1 MKGMLTALSDLVF
14 PPLCPGCG
22 VPARQGE
29 QGFCPSCLSS
39 IKAVTTPQCLCCG
52 IPFASSAG
60 GDHLCADCIASRPP
74 FSRARAIGRFEATLL
89 DAIHRF
95 KYGHHMITGETL
107 GRMMAEYRY
116 PGLSP
121 EQYEIVIP
129 VPLHIQRLRE
139 RGFNQSLVLA
149 RNLADRHSL
158 QLDFTALKRHVRT
171 AAQVELG
178 RKERE
183 KNVRG
188 AFAVR
193 YPERVAGK
201 RVLLVDDVYTTGSTL
216 RECARMLI
224 GAGAEDVAA
233 VTLARVV

>member
-1 MKGMLTALSDLVF
+1 LKSILTALSDVIF
-14 PPLCPGCG
+14 PPLCPNCG
-22 VPARQGE
+22 VPAKQGE
-29 QGFCPSCLSS
+29 HGFCPACLSK
-39 IKAVTTPQCLCCG
+39 IKAVTTPLCLCCG

-60 GDHLCADCIASRPP
+60 ENHLCADCIASKPP
-74 FSRARAIGRFEATLL
+74 FSRARAIGYFEATLL

-95 KYGHHMITGETL
+95 KYGHHMITGELL
-107 GRMMAEYRY
+107 GGMMAAYQY

-121 EQYEIVIP
+121 EQFEIVIP

-139 RGFNQSLVLA
+139 RGFNQSLILA
-149 RNLADRHSL
+149 RSLADRYSMP
-158 QLDFTALKRHVRT
+158 LDFTVLKRHIRT

-188 AFAVR
+188 AFTVK
-193 YPERVAGK
+193 YPDRVAGR

-216 RECARMLI
+216 RECARVLV
-224 GAGAEDVAA
+224 GAGAEEVAA
-233 VTLARVV
+233 ITLARVV